1 MATPDEINEFD
12 IMRQRIKERAA
23 QRGKTAQ
30 TGVNQNF
37 ASRGL
42 LQSGAQ
48 IKAQERAAQDVA
60 TQAREE
66 DRDVLVAEA
75 QVNRA
80 QREAEAGRQFQT
92 SERLGSQ
99 LFAGEQA
106 GLGRAFQ
113 TSERLSGQTF
123 SGQQARLGEQFQ
135 SSERLAGQVFTGQ
148 QNRLAETFTSGENIL
163 NRKQNADQFQS
174 TLDEQIRTRQT
185 NSAQFAEEM
194 KLNRQNSRINA
205 MSALKNSG
213 FSDGQIEGILGVLG
227 LGTGSGVGGDFFS
240 GTGPGVS
247 GIGTVGNVGAVQ
259 PAAGNFSNFGM
270 PGGGFFQIPG
280 LGTPGA

>member
-1 MATPDEINEFD
+1 MAAQEINEFD
-12 IMRQRIKERAA
+12 IMRQRIKERAQ
-23 QRGKTAQ
+23 QRGQQAQ

-99 LFAGEQA
+99 QFAGEQTELQRQFA
-106 GLGRAFQ
+106 AK
-113 TSERLSGQTF
+113 
-123 SGQQARLGEQFQ
+123 QA
-135 SSERLAGQVFTGQ
+135 
-148 QNRLAETFTSGENIL
+148 RLAETFTSGENIL
-163 NRKQNADQFQS
+163 NRDFTRGENLLNRNQLDDHFTK
-174 TLDEQIRTRQT
+174 TLTEQIAKRTQDAEQFVIEMDENKKT
-185 NSAQFAEEM
+185 NII
-194 KLNRQNSRINA
+194 NTINA
-205 MSALKNSG
+205 LRTNGFNDVEINTILNSLPG
-213 FSDGQIEGILGVLG
+213 MEQILNNTPILDTPQTRAAAARTAVNPVTSPAGQPPKRRGRGR
-227 LGTGSGVGGDFFS
+227 
-240 GTGPGVS
+240 
-247 GIGTVGNVGAVQ
+247 
-259 PAAGNFSNFGM
+259 
-270 PGGGFFQIPG
+270 
-280 LGTPGA
+280 

>member
-48 IKAQERAAQDVA
+48 IKAQERAAQGVA

-80 QREAEAGRQFQT
+80 QREAAAGRQFQT

-99 LFAGEQA
+99 QFAGE
-106 GLGRAFQ
+106 
-113 TSERLSGQTF
+113 
-123 SGQQARLGEQFQ
+123 QARLGEQFQ

-163 NRKQNADQFQS
+163 NRQQNATQFSQNLS
-174 TLDEQIRTRQT
+174 EQQALRTQ
-185 NSAQFAEEM
+185 NASQFAED
-194 KLNRQNSRINA
+194 LRINKQTQA
-205 MSALKNSG
+205 INTITALRTAE
-213 FSDGQIEGILGVLG
+213 FSDDQIKTILSSLGINGDLFFQNVTSGTQNPNNNANFTPQGFVNVGTSPVQISSGTNLEGIQ
-227 LGTGSGVGGDFFS
+227 
-240 GTGPGVS
+240 GPYS
-247 GIGTVGNVGAVQ
+247 GIN
-259 PAAGNFSNFGM
+259 
-270 PGGGFFQIPG
+270 IPD
-280 LGTPGA
+280 PRR